1 MGTDPQQAANGF
13 KQMMLTMGPIL
24 IFVVMIFFLFRSQS
38 KENKRRQEMLS
49 KIKTGDKVVTSG
61 GIHGIISNVKENT
74 FIVKI
79 ADNVKIE
86 ITKSGVSSVIEKEEK
101 EAK

>member
-1 MGTDPQQAANGF
+1 MDGQANGF
-13 KQMMLTMGPIL
+13 KQLMLTMGPIL
-24 IFVVMIFFLFRSQS
+24 IFVVMIFFLFRSQQ
-38 KENKRRQEMLS
+38 KENKRRQEMLT

-61 GIHGIISNVKENT
+61 GIHGIVSNVKEHT

-86 ITKSGVSSVIEKEEK
+86 VNKSGVSAVIEKEEK
-101 EAK
+101 ESK